1 MIGDINVLRQM
12 LEEKDKELEECVL
25 NKDNDC
31 LGEEAEEIRR
41 ELYEIL
47 NKIRDIEK
55 KRLVRNKDIAVGD
68 YIRMD
73 SGDIYRVT
81 DILEPNSYK
90 CKDKIKAG
98 EYIAK
103 YNKNLKE
110 LIEVKDIVNGM
121 TIEEFDD
128 EEGTFLGVPIYTD
141 GNMDSIEYVIPLSV
155 IEVETILTHEQYDN
169 ECYKI
174 D

>member
-55 KRLVRNKDIAVGD
+55 KRLIRNKDIAVGD

-110 LIEVKDIVNGM
+110 LIEVGD
-121 TIEEFDD
+121 
-128 EEGTFLGVPIYTD
+128 
-141 GNMDSIEYVIPLSV
+141 
-155 IEVETILTHEQYDN
+155 VETILTHEQYDN
-169 ECYKI
+169 KCYKI